1 MLPDWLLPC
10 LACCGARTV
19 LYVMHPRS
27 TWYWLILVLKGA
39 WCMQVLGCAKGVVA
53 TVVSVLL
60 FRNQVTALG
69 ALGYFLTVVGVFAYS
84 WTKKSAAKQ

>member
-1 MLPDWLLPC
+1 MCMQLLC
-10 LACCGARTV
+10 
-19 LYVMHPRS
+19 RS
-27 TWYWLILVLKGA
+27 LILLDNHAVSA
-39 WCMQVLGCAKGVVA
+39 SCCMILCILNTYNECVQVLGCAKGVVA

-84 WTKKSAAKQ
+84 WAKRSAAKQ